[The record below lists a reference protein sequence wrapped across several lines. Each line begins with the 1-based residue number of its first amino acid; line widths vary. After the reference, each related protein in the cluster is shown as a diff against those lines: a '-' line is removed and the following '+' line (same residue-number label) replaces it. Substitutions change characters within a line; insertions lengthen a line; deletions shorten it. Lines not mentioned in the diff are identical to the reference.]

1 MASTYTRPDSD
12 FIWMRFKRDDGKW
25 AAKATQYRKDN
36 FGDARQAELLARDM
50 TREERLRKTSAKS
63 TERWADWVDQ
73 WIGDRWGKIEQK
85 NTLILYQKYWW
96 DLSRWLL
103 DHSINTPLQM
113 SYNAA
118 MQFRADSMADG
129 KSSNW
134 TILRLKLMS
143 QIMTEAVR
151 RGFAQGNPLVKMGLR
166 ADKPKAK
173 PAWSDEVIALV
184 NREVKKQEQWM
195 RVTFLLGLFQACRMR
210 QCEIP
215 LADIDLARG
224 WITYWRTIDGRPL
237 VKGDKPFTQPIDPRL
252 LPELREIVAARR
264 AGGHRSLCDLPP
276 FGASLAWRRFL
287 DGIGLQGLGFSQH
300 GLRVTW
306 ITRAATSGRNGQR
319 GIFLAEAKRFVN
331 HGSTSVHEGY
341 QRLNA
346 DDVSHVPA
354 ALPLPAL
361 PE

>member
-1 MASTYTRPDSD
+1 MASTYTRSDSK
-12 FIWMRFKRDDGKW
+12 FIWMRFKNSEGKW
-25 AAKATQYRKDN
+25 VAHATQYRKDN
-36 FGDARQAELLARDM
+36 YGDVRQAELSARDI
-50 TREERLRKTSAKS
+50 TREERSLKKVKRSD
-63 TERWADWVDQ
+63 RWVDWVDA
-73 WIGDRWGKIEQK
+73 WIGDKWGKPEQE

-96 DLSRWLL
+96 DLSKWLF
-103 DHSINTPLQM
+103 DNGINSPMQM
-113 SYNAA
+113 SYKAA
-118 MQFRADSMADG
+118 IDFRTEKMADG
-129 KSSNW
+129 KSNNW

-143 QIMTEAVR
+143 QIMTESVR
-151 RGFAQGNPLVKMGLR
+151 RGFTQGNPLVKMGLK
-166 ADKPKAK
+166 ADKPKKK
-173 PAWSDEVIALV
+173 PAWSDDTIKLV
-184 NREVKKQEQWM
+184 NREIKKQPQWM
-195 RVTFLLGLFQACRMR
+195 RVTFLLGLYQACRMR

-215 LADIDLARG
+215 LDDIDLENGR
-224 WITYWRTIDGRPL
+224 ITYWRTISNRPL

-264 AGGHRSLCDLPP
+264 ADGHRSLCDLPT
-276 FGASLAWRRFL
+276 FGCSLAWRSFL
-287 DGIGLQGLGFSQH
+287 NGLKLQGLSQH